1 MESLPNNVL
10 SGQLIKSSS
19 INAMLAEIRRTR
31 AKTLVAMKAGSPLPR
46 TRVSGGFGGGGGTR
60 SPFTVAICK
69 RRTDLGCGDF
79 VDKFYLDVNSGS
91 WFGNGA
97 KAHPSGNF
105 VGEDDFPAANG
116 EDVFLMCGGW
126 LEIGSITKSEYSC
139 TESGD
144 IFCVC
149 GKHIRPCQSPW
160 AFFMYDTGEEAHITH
175 PKMFYLEGDSTQ
187 VKKILAGGGLKGSML
202 SIVAV
207 NKTYSK
213 KSANFSPTGYEISR
227 NTFNC
232 NQNQRSTEILR
243 SDFWYGGAD
252 AEAPDEDN
260 YPLGW
265 NELSPNIW
273 SYSGSYAVVSGV
285 NANAA
290 AFGSAAISFLLTR
303 DNGGAKNLTQICFG
317 FSQSCIQDGY
327 AAEQWAQQHETLG
340 GLFYSSE
347 LNAYK
352 NNFGECAYNYTLV
365 RDCKGIFDFSKVV
378 ECGGGVILR
387 KLKTR
392 TEYNSEPVFCKEL
405 YYVAATKKFVRL
417 GGKNQPVL
425 LMRQQVFA
433 KDDSLSEGSTLDCGN
448 ISYKRGDNIFFT
460 DPFIDD
466 KKGYYAGGQGY
477 EFYVPVGIARK
488 VKRQITCAVYD
499 CNSEIKCYI
508 TQEKDVA
515 DVSTFNHGV
524 ISPAL
529 IFSVGNERLDSPIGS
544 QRRNFSASFLNVS
557 EPSDFSTLKKEIPD
571 GRGKQNEQKEAAK
584 KAISNIGGRELPK
597 RTEAASGAS
606 SVAAAS
612 VASAATAN
620 VLLSA
625 FPEDAAEITE
635 AQDL

>member
-46 TRVSGGFGGGGGTR
+46 TRTQGSFGGGGGTR
-60 SPFTVAICK
+60 SPFSVAICK
-69 RRTDLGCGDF
+69 RRTCLDDGDF
-79 VDKFYLDVNSGS
+79 VDKFYLDVNGGS

-105 VGEDDFPAANG
+105 IGEDDFPAGNG

-149 GKHIRPCQSPW
+149 GKHVRPCQNPW
-160 AFFMYDTGEEAHITH
+160 AFFMYDTGDEASITH
-175 PKMFYLEGDSTQ
+175 PKMFYLNSDSTQ
-187 VKKILAGGGLKGSML
+187 VKKILSGGGLKGSML
-202 SIVAV
+202 SIIAV
-207 NKTYSK
+207 NKTFSK
-213 KSANFSPTGYEISR
+213 KEVNFSPTGYEISR
-227 NTFNC
+227 TTFGC
-232 NQNQRSTEILR
+232 NQRQRSTEILR

-252 AEAPDEDN
+252 AQAPDEDN

-265 NELSPNIW
+265 NEISPNIW
-273 SYSGSYAVVSGV
+273 AYSGSYAVVSGV

-290 AFGSAAISFLLTR
+290 AFGSAAISFLFNR
-303 DNGGAKNLTQICFG
+303 DYGGAKNISQVCFG
-317 FSQSCIQDGY
+317 FSSSCFGDGY
-327 AAEQWAQQHETLG
+327 NAEQWAQQHETLG
-340 GLFYSSE
+340 GLFYRSE
-347 LNAYK
+347 IESYE
-352 NNFGECAYNYTLV
+352 NNFGSCANNYMLV

-405 YYVAATKKFVRL
+405 YYVVATNKFVRL

-433 KDDSLSEGSTLDCGN
+433 KDDSLSEGSVLDCGN

-460 DPFIDD
+460 DPFMDD
-466 KKGYYAGGQGY
+466 MTGNYAGGQGY

-488 VKRQITCAVYD
+488 VKRAITCAVYD

-508 TQEKDVA
+508 TQDKDVA

-529 IFSVGNERLDSPIGS
+529 FFSVGNERVYGPQGM
-544 QRRNFSASFLNVS
+544 QKRKFSASFLDVS
-557 EPSDFSTLKKEIPD
+557 EPSDFSSLKKEIPD
-571 GRGKQNEQKEAAK
+571 GSGKQDEQKNTAK
-584 KAISNIGGRELPK
+584 KAISKLGGRELPK
-597 RTEAASGAS
+597 RKEAASAS
-606 SVAAAS
+606 AAS
-612 VASAATAN
+612 VASASTSAAQ

-625 FPEDAAEITE
+625 FPEDSAEITE